1 MATKNYKIKNMP
13 HHHHHVH
20 SETHSH
26 NLEGGSKAFAIG
38 IALNVIFILVE
49 VYFGVVAKS
58 LALIS
63 DAGHNL
69 GDVAGL
75 ILSWIGLSLAS
86 RAPKGRFTYGLQ
98 SASILSAIINSV
110 ILLVAVGAI
119 LVEAFDRINS
129 PNIIDSNLVIIVA
142 LIGILINGVTAAL
155 FYFSGSKELNIRA
168 AFIHMAG
175 DALVSLGVVGSGL
188 LIKYTGLNWI
198 DAATSILIAFV
209 ILYSSWGLLK
219 DSIELSLHATPKYID
234 IKKVEE
240 FLLTQ
245 KNITKVLDLHVWAI
259 STSEAALSAH
269 LLAPDGVDDNFL
281 KNLEIEI
288 EKHFQIGHSTIQ
300 IMRESTKVYRY

>member
-1 MATKNYKIKNMP
+1 MP

-20 SETHSH
+20 SEDHSH
-26 NLEGGSKAFAIG
+26 NLEGGSKAFVIG
-38 IALNVIFILVE
+38 ILLNIIFIIVE
-49 VYFGVVAKS
+49 AYYGYVSKS

-75 ILSWIGLSLAS
+75 ILSWVGLALAT
-86 RAPKGRFTYGLQ
+86 RAPSRRFTYGLQ

-119 LVEAFDRINS
+119 LTEAFDRFTN
-129 PNIIDSNLVIIVA
+129 PNIIDGNIVITVA
-142 LIGILINGVTAAL
+142 IIGILINGITAAL
-155 FYFSGSKELNIRA
+155 FYFSGSSELNIRA

-175 DALVSLGVVGSGL
+175 DALVSLGVVVSGFI
-188 LIKYTGLNWI
+188 IKYTGLNWV
-198 DAATSILIAFV
+198 DAVTSIIVAFV

-219 DSIELSLHATPKYID
+219 DSIVLSLHATPKNINID
-234 IKKVEE
+234 EVEK
-240 FLLTQ
+240 FLLEQ
-245 KNITKVLDLHVWAI
+245 PNISKVLDLHVWAI

-269 LLAPDGVDDNFL
+269 LLAPNGVDDDFL
-281 KNLEIEI
+281 KNLEMEI
-288 EKHFQIGHSTIQ
+288 EKRFKIGHSTVQ